1 MNRLGPLLPFDSL
14 ILPTLPFQRLLIA
27 YGASST
33 FLASKN
39 SVLFKVGLHN
49 RVNDEEYLDLKN
61 KSILHIG
68 FMSYDFNDHPTAHL
82 VEGIFDVMKRL
93 RNHTEETNI
102 YESIHLTILS
112 MGKDD
117 NSTYRIRLEEV
128 NIINTYF
135 LIQLYIVCNCKAS

>member
-1 MNRLGPLLPFDSL
+1 
-14 ILPTLPFQRLLIA
+14 
-27 YGASST
+27 
-33 FLASKN
+33 
-39 SVLFKVGLHN
+39 
-49 RVNDEEYLDLKN
+49 
-61 KSILHIG
+61 
-68 FMSYDFNDHPTAHL
+68 MSYDFNDHPTAHL